1 MNTDQ
6 DPEIAT
12 LDINIY
18 NFFFLL
24 NIICAWNLDWVK
36 YYYTVLNELMKGKVR
51 PERTLAR
58 VKF

>member
-12 LDINIY
+12 LDINII
-18 NFFFLL
+18 FFFGL

-36 YYYTVLNELMKGKVR
+36 YYYTV
-51 PERTLAR
+51 
-58 VKF
+58 

>member
-12 LDINIY
+12 LDINII
-18 NFFFLL
+18 FFFGL

-36 YYYTVLNELMKGKVR
+36 YYYTVLNELMKGEVT
-51 PERTLAR
+51 PERTLVR
-58 VKF
+58 TN